1 MAVEVEVV
9 VELKRRATAAE
20 GARVRTRRPREA
32 RARDMV
38 LGVVERL
45 VVAVHAHQEIAD
57 GQRRAVEVATALGEM
72 ASGGDVLRQHLRG
85 LQVS

>member
-1 MAVEVEVV
+1 MAVEVEAE

-32 RARDMV
+32 RARDMM

-45 VVAVHAHQEIAD
+45 VVAVHVQEIAD
-57 GQRRAVEVATALGEM
+57 GQRRAVEVANG
-72 ASGGDVLRQHLRG
+72 VR
-85 LQVS
+85 